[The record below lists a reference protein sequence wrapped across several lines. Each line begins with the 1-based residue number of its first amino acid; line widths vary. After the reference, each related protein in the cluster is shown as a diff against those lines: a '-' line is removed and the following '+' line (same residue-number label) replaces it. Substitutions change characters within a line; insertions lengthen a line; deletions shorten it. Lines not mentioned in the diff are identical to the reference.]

1 MIEEKITGKQRVLN
15 HKERHPNDKNERN
28 LNQGVVYAMVKEI
41 KEEEPSMDAVRN
53 AMRIIEQAKYKSLEI
68 DDNCPKCEGKVIW
81 KGATKYRSVHC
92 RCNGGCL
99 L

>member
-1 MIEEKITGKQRVLN
+1 MKIKDRILN

-28 LNQGVVYAMVKEI
+28 PNKGVVYSMVKET
-41 KEEEPSMDAVRN
+41 EEKEPSMDAIKQ
-53 AMRIIEQAKYKSLEI
+53 AKLIIEQAKYKLLEI
-68 DDNCPKCEGKVIW
+68 DDACPKCDGKVIW